1 MTEPFPEPAPMGLD
15 QITPATL
22 SEYTGGKIK
31 AADPR
36 SELLIRGAVAAIR
49 RYCRWHISPER
60 EDIVILDGRGGT
72 MQRLPS
78 IHVVDIAEVLDGDSV
93 LVFKQDY
100 RWTQA
105 GLLSRSHGRWS
116 PHFRDVQVTMVHGF
130 EDVPDL
136 VALVHSVVS
145 RAMASPLGATREQ
158 AGAMAVTWA
167 TTAPGVAG
175 GLALLANEMSMLSS
189 FRIQR

>member
-1 MTEPFPEPAPMGLD
+1 MTEPIHEVLPMGLD
-15 QITPATL
+15 LITPATL
-22 SEYTGGKIK
+22 SAYTQGKIRET
-31 AADPR
+31 DPR

-49 RYCRWHISPER
+49 RHCRWHISPAKVE
-60 EDIVILDGRGGT
+60 EVVLDGRGGT

-78 IHVVDIAEVLDGDSV
+78 IHVLDIQQVLDGDTE
-93 LVFKQDY
+93 LVFKIDY

-116 PHFRDVQVTMVHGF
+116 PHFRDVQVTMRHGF
-130 EDVPDL
+130 DDVPDL

-158 AGAMAVTWA
+158 AGAMSVSWA
-167 TTAPGVAG
+167 TTAPGVSG
-175 GLALLANEMSMLSS
+175 GLALLSNEMNMLST
-189 FRIQR
+189 FRL